1 MNTGLGEP
9 ALGGAT
15 TTRGVI
21 MRDYGDGLPD
31 NEDTNPY
38 RDEDRVLGRLC
49 LWLLGASVVF
59 TAGVI
64 AIRWLTR
71 GL

>member
-1 MNTGLGEP
+1 
-9 ALGGAT
+9 
-15 TTRGVI
+15 